1 MLLKKLRE
9 EVYRMNLELPKN
21 HLVTMTSG
29 NVSGRDIKTGYI
41 VIKPSGINYD
51 ELSPAKMVIVDLSGK
66 VIEGKLSP
74 SVDTISH
81 LVIYRNRKDIYGVV
95 HTHSSYATSFALLG
109 KSIPVYLTAHAD
121 EFGEAIPITRYA
133 SPFPLEEVGEAVVE
147 TLGNSRVQAVLVKNH
162 GVFAFGATA
171 TSALKA
177 AVMVEDIAKT
187 CHLTLLLGKPN
198 VLSGNEIKKW
208 YRRYHEVY
216 GQRKNKLF

>member
-81 LVIYRNRKDIYGVV
+81 LVIYRNRKDLCGVV

-109 KSIPVYLTAHAD
+109 KPIPVYLTAHAD
-121 EFGEAIPITRYA
+121 EFGEVVPITRYA

-147 TLGNSRVQAVLVKNH
+147 TLGNSRVQAVLVKSH
-162 GVFAFGATA
+162 GVFAFGTTA

-198 VLSGNEIKKW
+198 VLPGSEIKKW

-216 GQRKNKLF
+216 GQKNSKLF